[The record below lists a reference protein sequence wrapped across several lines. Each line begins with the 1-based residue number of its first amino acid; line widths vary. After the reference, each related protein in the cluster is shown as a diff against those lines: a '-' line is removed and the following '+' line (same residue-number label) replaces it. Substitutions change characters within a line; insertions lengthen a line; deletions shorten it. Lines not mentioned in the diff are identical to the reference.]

1 MAELVEADPMAHLD
15 RHGRRLVAREVGRRG
30 FLKCASWSGAAVVWT
45 VSGGVL
51 SACGAVAAR
60 AVTPSPARSAKD
72 LFFVQLSDSHIGF
85 TGPANPDVLGSFTKA
100 VGLVNA
106 LPQRPAFVMHTGD
119 LTHTATP
126 AQFDTIHQLLGTI
139 RAAEI
144 LTVPGEH
151 DTVTGS
157 TDYLRTF
164 GKGSVGEGWY
174 SYDVDGVHF
183 LALNN
188 VVDISLLGHLGTEQL
203 AFIKQDLASLS
214 ADTPLVV
221 FAHIPLWTVFERW
234 GWGTD
239 DAAEALSHMR
249 RFGSVTVLNGHI
261 HQAMSKVEGNVT
273 FHTMPATAYPLPAPG
288 TAPAPSPVTLP
299 AGQLAGV
306 LGIREVQYR
315 AAESRVALTDEH
327 LG

>member
-1 MAELVEADPMAHLD
+1 MAEAIERDAAAHLD
-15 RHGRRLVAREVGRRG
+15 SRARALISREVGRRG
-30 FLKCASWSGAAVVWT
+30 FLTCASWTGAAVVWT
-45 VSGGVL
+45 VSGGLL
-51 SACGAVAAR
+51 SACGAAVSQLATSPAAR
-60 AVTPSPARSAKD
+60 RTKD

-85 TGPANPDVLGSFTKA
+85 HGSANPDVLGSLTRA
-100 VGLVNA
+100 IDMVNA

-119 LTHTATP
+119 LTHTAT
-126 AQFDTIHQLLGTI
+126 ATQFDGVDQLLRTI
-139 RAAEI
+139 KTPQL

-151 DTVTGS
+151 DTVEGPS
-157 TDYLRTF
+157 AYLQTF
-164 GKGSVGEGWY
+164 GKGSAGDGWY
-174 SYDVDGVHF
+174 SFDVDGVHF

-188 VVDISLLGHLGTEQL
+188 VVDITLLGHLGTAQL
-203 AFIKQDLASLS
+203 DFIKKDLAGLS

-221 FAHIPLWTVFERW
+221 FGHIPMWTIYEKW

-239 DAAEALSHMR
+239 DAAQAMSYMR

-261 HQAMSKVEGNVT
+261 HQVMSKVEGNVT

-288 TAPAPSPVTLP
+288 AAPAPTPVTLP
-299 AGQLAGV
+299 AGQLSGV

-315 AAESRVALTDEH
+315 AADQKVALTDEH